1 MDLLF
6 NILLFG
12 LAVASVTMTIAK
24 SNVMEWPRI
33 QVSKL
38 GRWAEDLI
46 HCPYCLSHWLSLG
59 VVWWEIGM
67 LPLDRLILTTFG
79 TITVAS
85 FASLGIARL
94 FLALDEIDRP
104 EDEDVRI

>member
-1 MDLLF
+1 MDLLL

-12 LAVASVTMTIAK
+12 LAVASITMTVAK
-24 SNVMEWPRI
+24 SNVMEWPRT

-38 GRWAEDLI
+38 GRRAEELI

-59 VVWWEIGM
+59 VVWWEFGT
-67 LPLDRLILTTFG
+67 LPLGRFILTVFG

-85 FASLGIARL
+85 LASLGIAWL

-104 EDEDVRI
+104 EDENV

>member
-1 MDLLF
+1 MDLLL

-24 SNVMEWPRI
+24 SNVMEWFRG

-38 GRWAEDLI
+38 GWWAEELI
-46 HCPYCLSHWLSLG
+46 HCPYCLSHWFSFWL
-59 VVWWEIGM
+59 VWWKLGNR
-67 LPLDRLILTTFG
+67 PLDLFILATFG

-85 FASLGIARL
+85 LASLGIARL

-104 EDEDVRI
+104 EDENV